1 MRHRDRGTVL
11 VVVLVV
17 VFALASLVL
26 TLVRTVHTDAFVSQ
40 NVASQIEADIVAR
53 AAEQYVLAVLD
64 TQMETLY
71 DLDESDF
78 ANVPVGGGAFWIVR
92 PGYDD
97 DDLPAF
103 GLVNE
108 AAKLDVNSQ
117 TTLVAAQSGLLP
129 GFETDLAD
137 ALTDWMDEDD
147 STTGIGGAES
157 SYYLGLTE
165 PYTAKNAV
173 LETLDELAMVRG
185 FTHAVL
191 YGDPSRSQASSTIQF
206 SSDRYLREGI
216 YDLLTIYSQRPTTA
230 ADGSQRVGLGNQ
242 QRPQLLQMLT
252 QRLGQQRGV
261 EIFGAIGN
269 QQLGSPLA
277 LAFRTGMTRAEFEQV
292 EDYIALTNSGLGAL
306 NLNEASREALL
317 AWQVFGLT
325 TTEIDAVL
333 NYRATN
339 RPSNPRSIAW
349 VLDALPNFSPSS
361 VGATAFAGAGRHW
374 SADIVAVAP
383 RGRAFRRVRI
393 IVDTGTTPMQIIY
406 RRDITDRGL
415 PLDASVLE
423 EMRSGNQGVTR

>member
-1 MRHRDRGTVL
+1 MRRRNRGTVL

-26 TLVRTVHTDAFVSQ
+26 TLVRTVHTDAYVSQ

-71 DLDESDF
+71 DLDESNF
-78 ANVPVGGGAFWIVR
+78 ANVPVGDGAFWIVR

-97 DDLPAF
+97 DDLPEF

-108 AAKLDVNSQ
+108 AAKLDVNSEV
-117 TTLVAAQSGLLP
+117 TILASRLGLIAGLEP
-129 GFETDLAD
+129 ELAD
-137 ALTDWMDEDD
+137 ALIDWMDEDD
-147 STTGIGGAES
+147 DTTGTGGAES
-157 SYYLGLTE
+157 SYYLGLEE

-173 LETLDELAMVRG
+173 VETLDELSMIRG

-261 EIFGAIGN
+261 EIFGQIGN
-269 QQLGSPLA
+269 QPLTTPLM
-277 LAFRTGMTRAEFEQV
+277 LAFRTGMTRGEFEQI
-292 EDYIALTNSGLGAL
+292 EDYVALFNDGRGVL
-306 NLNEASREALL
+306 NLNEAPREAFV
-317 AWQVFGLT
+317 AWAGFGLT
-325 TTEIDAVL
+325 TADIDAIL
-333 NYRATN
+333 AYRAAN
-339 RPSNPRSIAW
+339 RPSNPRSIGW
-349 VLDALPNFSPSS
+349 VIEALPNFSASS
-361 VGATAFAGAGRHW
+361 AGLAAFAGAGRHW